1 MIEVVDSLLEVASSN
16 TTNVKAAHLR
26 FTIDNFM
33 VWGEGVEDQIKK
45 ASTEIIKKVKH
56 IVPVV
61 ITAGFIAAAW
71 IIYMI

>member
-1 MIEVVDSLLEVASSN
+1 VDSLVEVASKSA
-16 TTNVKAAHLR
+16 TKTKAAHLR

-33 VWGEGVEDQIKK
+33 VWGDGVEEQIKK
-45 ASTEIIKKVKH
+45 ASAEIIRKLKH

-71 IIYMI
+71 LIYLV